1 MSLIFIFA
9 NELLDVFPGTKLEPP
24 IMSEWRARTI
34 QPALYG
40 TLAYFIFRYLTGKNP
55 TSPVWPIFA
64 IFSFFT
70 VAQIFLF
77 FDEEYK
83 FGLPGI
89 FTFFSSIFVMFILR
103 LAHNQL
109 KNEIRIDTF

>member
-1 MSLIFIFA
+1 MSLLFIFA
-9 NELLDVFPGTKLEPP
+9 NELLIVFPGTKLEPL
-24 IMSEWRARTI
+24 IMSEWRNRTI

-70 VAQIFLF
+70 AAQVFLF

-83 FGLPGI
+83 FGLAGI
-89 FTFFSSIFVMFILR
+89 LTFICSIFIVIVLR